1 MVKVTACLPG
11 HMCRRRGDRL
21 DGTNTVDNL
30 QLIRRL
36 VRHGTLPQ
44 LAAFEAV
51 VRLGSFTRAA
61 ERLHM
66 AQPTVSGHVRKLA
79 DAVGLPL
86 LELRDRRVVP
96 TAAGQALLDAARDIF
111 AALQRA
117 DEALTAARRDFARA
131 ESQDDAAPL
140 DLPPG
145 LCVRTS
151 PGAPPCPP
159 AGIDPI
165 LPAPGR
171 AGGRTGDTHVAQG
184 HATRLRSTQVWA

>member
-1 MVKVTACLPG
+1 MVKVTACLVR
-11 HMCRRRGDRL
+11 HWRRGTVIVDSR
-21 DGTNTVDNL
+21 TSTVDNL
-30 QLIRRL
+30 HLIRRL

-86 LELRDRRVVP
+86 LEIRERRVVP
-96 TAAGQALLDAARDIF
+96 TVAGQALLDATRDIF

-117 DEALTAARRDFARA
+117 EVALAAARRNDLRA
-131 ESQDDAAPL
+131 GPQDDAACPRSSTC
-140 DLPPG
+140 P
-145 LCVRTS
+145 S

-159 AGIDPI
+159 ANIDAILPVPGPTGIRTGD
-165 LPAPGR
+165 LPAP
-171 AGGRTGDTHVAQG
+171 QG
-184 HATRLRSTQVWA
+184 QATRLRSTQVWA